1 MLHNR
6 SNMT

>member
-6 SNMT
+6 K

>member
-6 SNMT
+6 SI

>member
-6 SNMT
+6 F

>member
-6 SNMT
+6 NY